1 MQIYS
6 KEIEDGV
13 AELVRSSASMAYC
26 MPASL
31 SVDTRSDSVDF
42 AEKVKAES
50 ANPKQIDLYY
60 IKSILVSTGW
70 NKNDD
75 VFTPEATWSARTTP
89 EDKQFNLMHDENN
102 IIGHITGSYVVDRSG
117 AAIADDTQPDDFDII
132 TEAVLY
138 NSWTKPENR
147 ERMSQI
153 IAEIEE
159 GKWFVS
165 MECLFAG
172 FDYALLDDNGTSKLL
187 ERNESSAFLTKHLRA
202 YGGNGEYE
210 GYQVG
215 RCLRQISFSGKGLV
229 SKPANPRSVILDA
242 SRAFSL
248 NSNST
253 ILTSFP
259 EGDNDMSD
267 TNLLEK
273 QLAEIKSELASAK
286 EENVAL
292 RREIE
297 EASAKEQGEAVAK
310 LEETLAA
317 KDDAIKALEATV
329 AEKEASIT
337 ELQETLA
344 KDKEDMKEK
353 MEELRKMQK
362 EKKTEA
368 RKASLIEIGYDAE
381 AADEAVASYEDFDDA
396 AFEAIL
402 AAVKDVEEMKK
413 KKGAVKPEDKEAEAY
428 PSGKKPSMG
437 TPTKK
442 PSVGSEAE
450 EAEAE
455 VEEAEAEVAAE
466 EALEEVE
473 TTEATLVDASDEND
487 ELEAT
492 RASVAEWLEN
502 NVLSK

>member
-1 MQIYS
+1 MKVYE
-6 KEIEDGV
+6 KEIHDGV
-13 AELVRSSASMAYC
+13 SELVRSSASMAYC

-31 SVDTRSDSVDF
+31 SVDNHSDAVDF

-60 IKSILVSTGW
+60 IKSVLVSTGW

-75 VFTPEATWSARTTP
+75 VFSSEATWSARSTP
-89 EDKQFNLMHDENN
+89 EDKQFNLMHDEND

-147 ERMSQI
+147 DRMTQI

-172 FDYALLDDNGTSKLL
+172 FDYALLDDNGNSKLL

-215 RCLRQISFSGKGLV
+215 RCLRDISFSGKGLV

-248 NSNST
+248 SSNST
-253 ILTSFP
+253 ILTNFP

-267 TNLLEK
+267 INLLEK
-273 QLAEIKSELASAK
+273 QLADVKSELASAK
-286 EENVAL
+286 EENVTL
-292 RREIE
+292 RDQISSASEK
-297 EASAKEQGEAVAK
+297 EAGEAVAK
-310 LEETLAA
+310 LEEVVAE
-317 KDDAIKALEATV
+317 KDEAIKALEASI
-329 AEKEASIT
+329 AEKESSLT
-337 ELQETLA
+337 EIQETLEA
-344 KDKEDMKEK
+344 KNNEFVEKMKELKK
-353 MEELRKMQK
+353 MKD
-362 EKKTEA
+362 EKKAEA
-368 RKASLIEIGYDAE
+368 RKAALLDLGLEAEEAEESL
-381 AADEAVASYEDFDDA
+381 ASYADFDDST
-396 AFEAIL
+396 FDTIL
-402 AAVKDVEEMKK
+402 AAMKK
-413 KKGAVKPEDKEAEAY
+413 MVNKKMDDKKKATVKEEEKEEAAVP
-428 PSGKKPSMG
+428 KKSM
-437 TPTKK
+437 
-442 PSVGSEAE
+442 SEE
-450 EAEAE
+450 VEAEAE

-466 EALEEVE
+466 EALENVE
-473 TTEATLVDASDEND
+473 TTEAALVEATEEAD
-487 ELEAT
+487 ELTAT

>member
-6 KEIEDGV
+6 KEIQDGV
-13 AELVRSSASMAYC
+13 AELVQSSASLAYC

-31 SVDTRSDSVDF
+31 SVNNHLDAVSF

-75 VFTPEATWSARTTP
+75 VFAPEATWSARTTP

-102 IIGHITGSYVVDRSG
+102 IIGHITGSYVVDRNG
-117 AAIADDTQPDDFDII
+117 ADIADDTQPDDFDII

-172 FDYALLDDNGTSKLL
+172 FDYALLDDNGGSKLL

-215 RCLRQISFSGKGLV
+215 RCLRDISFSGKGLV

-273 QLAEIKSELASAK
+273 QLAEMKSELASVK
-286 EENVAL
+286 EENATL
-292 RREIE
+292 REQISTASE
-297 EASAKEQGEAVAK
+297 KEASEAAAK
-310 LEETLAA
+310 LEETVAE
-317 KDDAIKALEATV
+317 KDEAIKALEVSV
-329 AEKEASIT
+329 AEKESSLT
-337 ELQETLA
+337 ELQETLEA
-344 KDKEDMKEK
+344 KNNEFVEKMKELKK
-353 MEELRKMQK
+353 MKD
-362 EKKTEA
+362 EKKAEA
-368 RKASLIEIGYDAE
+368 RKSALLDLGLEAE
-381 AADEAVASYEDFDDA
+381 EPLASYSEFDDA
-396 AFEAIL
+396 TFDAII
-402 AAVKDVEEMKK
+402 AAMKK
-413 KKGAVKPEDKEAEAY
+413 MDDKKKATVKEEEKEEAGV
-428 PSGKKPSMG
+428 PKKSM
-437 TPTKK
+437 
-442 PSVGSEAE
+442 SE
-450 EAEAE
+450 EAEVKAE

-473 TTEATLVDASDEND
+473 TTEATLVDASDESD

>member
-1 MQIYS
+1 MKIY
-6 KEIEDGV
+6 KQEIKDDI
-13 AELVRSSASMAYC
+13 AELVQSSASIAYC
-26 MPASL
+26 MPATICDTANDESL
-31 SVDTRSDSVDF
+31 AF
-42 AEKVKAES
+42 ANKVKADS
-50 ANPKQIDLYY
+50 GNPKQIDLFYL
-60 IKSILVSTGW
+60 KSVLVSTGW

-75 VFTPEATWSARTTP
+75 VFQTQATWNARNTP
-89 EDKQFNLMHDENN
+89 EDKQFNFMHNEND
-102 IIGHITGSYVVDRSG
+102 IIGHITGSYVVDKNGSVVD
-117 AAIADDTQPDDFDII
+117 DDTQPDDFDII

-138 NSWTKPENR
+138 NSWTDPENR
-147 ERMSQI
+147 QRMNQI

-172 FDYALLDDNGTSKLL
+172 FDYALLDESGGAKLL
-187 ERNESSAFLTKHLRA
+187 ERNEGSAFLTKHLRA
-202 YGGNGEYE
+202 YGGTGEYE
-210 GYQVG
+210 GYKLG
-215 RCLRQISFSGKGLV
+215 RSLRDISFSGKGLV
-229 SKPANPRSVILDA
+229 SKPANPRSVILDS

-248 NSNST
+248 NSNTS

-273 QLAEIKSELASAK
+273 QLAEMKSELASAK

-292 RREIE
+292 RE
-297 EASAKEQGEAVAK
+297 EVEATSAKEQGAAVAK

-317 KDDAIKALEATV
+317 KDEAIAALEVTV

-337 ELQETLA
+337 ELQESLEA
-344 KDKEDMKEK
+344 KDNEFKER
-353 MEELRKMQK
+353 MEELKKMKK

-368 RKASLIEIGYDAE
+368 RKAALLDLG
-381 AADEAVASYEDFDDA
+381 F
-396 AFEAIL
+396 
-402 AAVKDVEEMKK
+402 
-413 KKGAVKPEDKEAEAY
+413 
-428 PSGKKPSMG
+428 
-437 TPTKK
+437 
-442 PSVGSEAE
+442 EAE
-450 EAEAE
+450 EAEETLASYEEFDDATFDTIISAMTKMEKKVGKVKKDEEDEAKAKPTEEDEKKAKAKPPVKAE
-455 VEEAEAEVAAE
+455 EAEEAEAEVAAE

-473 TTEATLVDASDEND
+473 TTEATLVDASDENE

>member
-1 MQIYS
+1 MKIYRQ
-6 KEIEDGV
+6 EIEDSV
-13 AELVRSSASMAYC
+13 SELVKASSSIAYC
-26 MPASL
+26 MPATLL
-31 SVDTRSDSVDF
+31 SKDSSIE
-42 AEKVKAES
+42 AESSNKMNFDIDKIKASS
-50 ANPKQIDLYY
+50 ANPEQIDLYY
-60 IKSILVSTGW
+60 IKSVLVSTGW

-75 VFTPEATWSARTTP
+75 VFTPQATWSARNSP
-89 EDKQFNLMHDENN
+89 EDKQFNLMHDEND

-147 ERMSQI
+147 ERMNQI

-172 FDYALLDDNGTSKLL
+172 FDYALIDDNGNSKLL

-210 GYQVG
+210 GYKVG
-215 RCLRQISFSGKGLV
+215 RSLRDISFSGKGLV
-229 SKPANPRSVILDA
+229 SKPANPRSVILDS

-248 NSNST
+248 NSNSN

-259 EGDNDMSD
+259 KGDDTMSD

-273 QLAEIKSELASAK
+273 QLAELQSELASAK
-286 EENVAL
+286 EENSAL
-292 RREIE
+292 RQEIE
-297 EASAKEQGEAVAK
+297 AASAKEQGETVAK
-310 LEETLAA
+310 LEETIAS
-317 KDDAIKALEATV
+317 KEEAIKALEASV

-337 ELQETLA
+337 ELQQTLEA
-344 KDKEDMKEK
+344 KEHDMKEK
-353 MEELRKMQK
+353 MDELNKMKKEEK
-362 EKKTEA
+362 A
-368 RKASLIEIGYDAE
+368 RKRMAALLDLGLDTEEAE
-381 AADEAVASYEDFDDA
+381 ESVASYEDFDDVT
-396 AFEAIL
+396 FEAII
-402 AAVKDVEEMKK
+402 AAMTKMDKKVGVKKEEEEAAKK
-413 KKGAVKPEDKEAEAY
+413 EVK
-428 PSGKKPSMG
+428 
-437 TPTKK
+437 
-442 PSVGSEAE
+442 AE
-450 EAEAE
+450 EVASEEA
-455 VEEAEAEVAAE
+455 EEAEAEVAAE

-473 TTEATLVDASDEND
+473 TTEATLVDASDESE

>member
-1 MQIYS
+1 MKVYQ
-6 KEIEDGV
+6 KEIKDGV
-13 AELVRSSASMAYC
+13 SELVRSSASMAYC

-31 SVDTRSDSVDF
+31 SVDNHSDAVDF

-60 IKSILVSTGW
+60 IKSVLVSTGW

-75 VFTPEATWSARTTP
+75 VFSSEATWSARSTP
-89 EDKQFNLMHDENN
+89 EDKQFNLMHDEND

-147 ERMSQI
+147 DRMTQI

-172 FDYALLDDNGTSKLL
+172 FDYALLDDNGNSKLL

-215 RCLRQISFSGKGLV
+215 RCLRDISFSGKGLV

-248 NSNST
+248 SSNST
-253 ILTSFP
+253 ILTNFP

-267 TNLLEK
+267 INLLEK
-273 QLAEIKSELASAK
+273 QLADVKSELASAK
-286 EENVAL
+286 EENATL
-292 RREIE
+292 RDQISSASEK
-297 EASAKEQGEAVAK
+297 EAGEAVAK
-310 LEETLAA
+310 LEEVVAE
-317 KDDAIKALEATV
+317 KDEAIKALEASV
-329 AEKEASIT
+329 AEKEVSIT

-344 KDKEDMKEK
+344 KDKEEMKDK

-381 AADEAVASYEDFDDA
+381 AADEAVASYEDFDDT

-402 AAVKDVEEMKK
+402 AAVKDVENMKQK
-413 KKGAVKPEDKEAEAY
+413 KATVKEEKEEATVPTGKKYASEEAE
-428 PSGKKPSMG
+428 
-437 TPTKK
+437 
-442 PSVGSEAE
+442 
-450 EAEAE
+450 EAE

-473 TTEATLVDASDEND
+473 TTEATLVDASEESD